1 MKENKQRM
9 LENMK
14 TLTLKEIEER
24 VAQNSKQLS
33 HTINSVTRKV
43 KSQNLKQGRVR
54 PKDPTEAKI
63 LEKFDRK

>member
-1 MKENKQRM
+1 
-9 LENMK
+9 MK

-33 HTINSVTRKV
+33 HTIDTVTRKIE
-43 KSQNLKQGRVR
+43 SQNLKQRRVR
-54 PKDPTEAKI
+54 PKHPTEARI